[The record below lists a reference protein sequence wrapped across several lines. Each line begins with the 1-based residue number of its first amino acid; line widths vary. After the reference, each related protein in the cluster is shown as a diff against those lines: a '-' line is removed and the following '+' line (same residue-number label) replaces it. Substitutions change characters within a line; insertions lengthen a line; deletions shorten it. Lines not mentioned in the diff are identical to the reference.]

1 MLRGTEI
8 GLIQVG
14 GGDREDIEK
23 LKQHAIENQVDFQVS
38 QRLEHSELVKLL
50 SSSLAVV
57 SLAHKE
63 PFGLTP
69 VEAHAVGVPALMVN
83 EGGFASTII
92 DGESGRLL
100 PRNDYSKWHSALKES
115 AIPNNRRNWSE
126 KGREIVN
133 NLSLDPNGRAIELEK
148 IIKQIIQ

>member
-14 GGDREDIEK
+14 GGDREDIEE

-115 AIPNNRRNWSE
+115 AIPINRRNWSE